1 MSRWLLSFPTF
12 LLLAALPGMA
22 QSSGSVPPS
31 ADTSAQ
37 TVKPEANSSAVPA
50 PTSKKV
56 WTNENVRDA
65 NGSVSVVGDPRNQ
78 KYPLT
83 PGKADA
89 GTATRIR
96 QNLEKLQKQLADVN
110 KQLATYKQFLD
121 GEAVSQGA
129 RDMSRGYS
137 RTPVDQQMTKLQEKK
152 KDLQEQIDA
161 LIDEARKKGVEP
173 GQLR

>member
-1 MSRWLLSFPTF
+1 
-12 LLLAALPGMA
+12 
-22 QSSGSVPPS
+22 
-31 ADTSAQ
+31 
-37 TVKPEANSSAVPA
+37 
-50 PTSKKV
+50 
-56 WTNENVRDA
+56 
-65 NGSVSVVGDPRNQ
+65 VVGDPRNQ

-137 RTPVDQQMTKLQEKK
+137 RTPVDQQMAKLQEKK